1 MTSSAPA
8 AAVVRSEGR
17 DRRIAESSFVS
28 TVCDQYPVQ
37 RASEV
42 KRAL

>member
-28 TVCDQYPVQ
+28 AVCVNTPF
-37 RASEV
+37 S
-42 KRAL
+42 KRPR